1 MSMYKEI
8 AVYEFN
14 GMFSVVF
21 VAEKVENQRLYFSSR
36 DITKTYEKAFEAVQ
50 LLNRYRLNN

>member
-1 MSMYKEI
+1 MYKEI